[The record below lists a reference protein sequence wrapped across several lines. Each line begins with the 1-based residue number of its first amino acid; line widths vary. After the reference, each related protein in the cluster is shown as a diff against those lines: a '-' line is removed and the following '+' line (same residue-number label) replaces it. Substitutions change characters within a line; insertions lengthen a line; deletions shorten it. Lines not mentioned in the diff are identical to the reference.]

1 MARVDIAILREIVH
15 VIGARAEVPEFV
27 DVSKKRFHVTYLE
40 DHRQRI
46 EEALRRNDRDRLNM
60 LYGQLESKVKYQ
72 LVRGGGAGKEAASAS
87 APAGKKVAKQP
98 AVATPPAAAKKA
110 TAKKTAAK
118 TPKTAPK
125 KVAAAPRTGAKKV
138 PSRSASKKK
147 K

>member
-1 MARVDIAILREIVH
+1 MARVDITILREIVR
-15 VIGARAEVPEFV
+15 VIGACAEVPEFV

-72 LVRGGGAGKEAASAS
+72 LVRGSGAGKDAAAASG
-87 APAGKKVAKQP
+87 PAGKKPAKQP
-98 AVATPPAAAKKA
+98 AVAPSAAAAKKA
-110 TAKKTAAK
+110 VVKKSAVK
-118 TPKTAPK
+118 TPKAAPK
-125 KVAAAPRTGAKKV
+125 KVAEAARTGAKKV